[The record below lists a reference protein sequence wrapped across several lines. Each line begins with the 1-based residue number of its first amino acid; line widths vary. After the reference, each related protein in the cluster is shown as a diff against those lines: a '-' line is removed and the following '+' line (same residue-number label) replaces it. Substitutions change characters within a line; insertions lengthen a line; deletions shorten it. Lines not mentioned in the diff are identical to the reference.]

1 MQAVVITGITRGVGY
16 ALARRFAGSYAI
28 VGCGRNPEHLQK
40 VRSAHPDWDVQQAD
54 LADPAQA
61 EAFAAYVR
69 QKYPHI
75 ALLVNNAGAFR
86 EGSLLTEP
94 PQLYEEM
101 LRTNLHSAY
110 HVTRGLLP
118 VFLAQKKGLIV
129 LVSSIAAFLPYPRGA
144 SYAVAKAG
152 LRALG
157 RNLRY
162 TLKDHGVAVTTL
174 LLGATYTDSWAGT
187 EHPPE
192 RFIPPEAVADLVWAI
207 AHLPPSAVVEEL
219 VLRPL
224 LGDL

>member
-1 MQAVVITGITRGVGY
+1 MGVVVITGLTRGVGY
-16 ALARRFAGSYAI
+16 ALARRFAERYPI
-28 VGCGRNPEHLQK
+28 VGCGRDPARIAK
-40 VRSAHPDWDVQQAD
+40 VRLAHPDWDVQQAD
-54 LADPAQA
+54 LADRTQA
-61 EAFAAYVR
+61 EAFATYVR
-69 QKYPHI
+69 SRYPEI

-86 EGSLLTEP
+86 ESSLLTEP
-94 PQLYEEM
+94 PDLQEEM

-129 LVSSIAAFLPYPRGA
+129 LISSIAAFLPYPRGA
-144 SYAVAKAG
+144 SYAVSKAA

-174 LLGATYTDSWAGT
+174 LLGATYTDSWAGAPY
-187 EHPPE
+187 PPE